1 VNLSSLD
8 LNLLV
13 VLRAVLLE
21 RSVSRAAKRLH
32 VTSPAVSNALARLRS
47 ALGDPL
53 FVRNGRGIA
62 ATPRALEL
70 APLLEQTLGALET
83 SLSGTDSDPARC
95 TRELTIAL
103 SDADLISSLTPL
115 ARAFARRLPSAR
127 LRVVTLD
134 TFTALGG
141 LPGEGVDLAIAPALD
156 EPEIHRQFLYEE
168 SAVLIARRGHPRVK
182 RVLSAE
188 AFNREAHV
196 DIHLLLGRAGAGNR
210 AVEHALRS
218 AGLVRRIGAT
228 VPTFAAAASV
238 VASTDLISG
247 MPLRAAKIFS
257 RALPIRIVQGPM
269 PPFSFRMYLCWHE
282 RTHSDPAV
290 TAFRSAVV
298 EALQRNGKAGTRAP
312 APHRK

>member
-1 VNLSSLD
+1 VNLSALD

-298 EALQRNGKAGTRAP
+298 EALQLNSKAGTRAP

>member
-298 EALQRNGKAGTRAP
+298 EALQLNSKAGTRAP

>member
-83 SLSGTDSDPARC
+83 SLSGADSDPARC

-115 ARAFARRLPSAR
+115 AKAFARRLPSAR

-168 SAVLIARRGHPRVK
+168 SAVLIARRGHSRVK

-210 AVEHALRS
+210 VVEHALRS

-269 PPFSFRMYLCWHE
+269 PPFPFRMYLCWHE

-290 TAFRSAVV
+290 TAFRSAVA
-298 EALQRNGKAGTRAP
+298 EALQRNSKAGTRAP